1 MRADPGEQACHCA
14 GRRRTV
20 LTAFVVAWVAAAGY
34 AAGTAGSRVAQITP
48 AVAAETRAEPTARLV
63 GFADVVERVKP
74 AVFSVR
80 VETAGVEDD
89 GDRTTGTPDPRQ
101 NKPYSVTPERAPA
114 TGEKPRV
121 RRMGKAQG
129 SGFFISPD
137 GYAVTNEHVV
147 EQGQGIEVVTDD
159 GRTYSARLVG
169 VDVKTDLAVIKID
182 GRGDFPYV
190 RLGDGTPRIG
200 DWVFT
205 VGNPFG
211 LGGTVTAGIVSARG
225 RDIGAGPYDDFIQ
238 IDAPVNQG
246 DSGGPTF
253 DIDGTVIGVNTAIFS
268 PTGGSVGIAF
278 AVPADMVKLVVT
290 QLRDT
295 GVVTRGWAGLQ
306 IQAVTAD
313 IAESLGLAKA
323 QGALVAQIE
332 ADSPAAQ
339 ADIVMGDVIT
349 ALNARPVRDNRDLSR
364 KIGAM
369 APGTPATFAVLRN
382 GQERTVTLTLG
393 KLAALSPLGAAPA
406 APGNPADL
414 GLTLAPARK
423 MRGTGGQ
430 GVVVVEVKPRR
441 GGAEHG
447 LEMGDVI
454 LEVAGKAVNSAD
466 EVSAALADARR
477 GGKRLV
483 MMRVQS
489 GPTNRFIAVPAG

>member
-1 MRADPGEQACHCA
+1 M
-14 GRRRTV
+14 
-20 LTAFVVAWVAAAGY
+20 Y
-34 AAGTAGSRVAQITP
+34 
-48 AVAAETRAEPTARLV
+48 
-63 GFADVVERVKP
+63 K
-74 AVFSVR
+74 
-80 VETAGVEDD
+80 
-89 GDRTTGTPDPRQ
+89 RQ
-101 NKPYSVTPERAPA
+101 
-114 TGEKPRV
+114 
-121 RRMGKAQG
+121 
-129 SGFFISPD
+129 
-137 GYAVTNEHVV
+137 
-147 EQGQGIEVVTDD
+147 
-159 GRTYSARLVG
+159 
-169 VDVKTDLAVIKID
+169 
-182 GRGDFPYV
+182 
-190 RLGDGTPRIG
+190 
-200 DWVFT
+200 
-205 VGNPFG
+205 
-211 LGGTVTAGIVSARG
+211 
-225 RDIGAGPYDDFIQ
+225 IQ

-295 GVVTRGWAGLQ
+295 GAVTRGWAGLQ

-339 ADIVMGDVIT
+339 ADIIMGDVIT

-369 APGTPATFAVLRN
+369 APGTPVTFAVLRN

-393 KLAALSPLGAAPA
+393 KLAASPPVGTAPA

-423 MRGTGGQ
+423 MRGAGGR

-454 LEVAGKAVNSAD
+454 LEVAGRAVNSAD